1 MKHDPSPSSDHLD
14 LPAAIYQAVERY
26 TARTG
31 VSPSIYDIPV
41 LVGAPISRVRP
52 LVLMMFARGHVDG
65 DLQNLRAVKPPAAL
79 TEVRP

>member
-1 MKHDPSPSSDHLD
+1 MKHDPAPTVHRHD
-14 LPAAIYQAVERY
+14 LPDSIYHAIEDHTQRA
-26 TARTG
+26 G